1 MTQERE
7 IINVLEQIIVE
18 KNKSLIMLKDLT
30 EVQEETINSYQIV
43 HKKKEKYINRLIDT
57 INELKEELKY
67 YQTMNL
73 N

>member
-57 INELKEELKY
+57 INELTEELKY